1 MEARLLLDN
10 GKNQEVTVYFNPKKN
25 VVQVGGETPTIEGCA
40 AIRNL
45 LDELSDTVTELIGTW
60 DTDSRATGFTDV
72 LIKEAKN
79 HGK

>member
-10 GKNQEVTVYFNPKKN
+10 GKNQEVTVYFNPRKN
-25 VVQVGGETPTIEGCA
+25 VVQVGSETPTIEGCA

-60 DTDSRATGFTDV
+60 DTDSRATEFTDV
-72 LIKEAKN
+72 LIKEAEN